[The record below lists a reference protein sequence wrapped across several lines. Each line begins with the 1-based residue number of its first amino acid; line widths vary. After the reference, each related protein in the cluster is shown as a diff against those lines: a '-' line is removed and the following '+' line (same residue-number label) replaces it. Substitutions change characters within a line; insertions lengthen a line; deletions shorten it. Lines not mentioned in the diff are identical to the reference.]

1 MKKLLILILAV
12 LLLSGCGNQ
21 EPMPTAVPTTEA
33 TGETVTVSPTEP
45 TTAPTTAP
53 TTTPTTAP
61 TVESTETTVPVL
73 SPELW
78 RPSSEQLS
86 YKEYFSQEQ
95 WFDWQ
100 ETVSWI
106 VAGENGAHRFTLNTG
121 LMLTV
126 TGDAFSE
133 SYLVPFSQA
142 TLEKYGNPLFL
153 GTDGR
158 IACFVNE
165 TQIVSID
172 LETGEDTVLVT
183 AEKLQDVYFM
193 GGSVLYYI
201 RYEYGNPVICRF
213 YIPEHRENVIR
224 HLEESWHRIQL
235 KRPNSNLGKI
245 EWESYNPEMVALTQ
259 AELANPDSKY
269 KSMDFSG
276 VSYLW
281 EEEDVFADPYLPSL
295 LVLFEAIQADT
306 GVPAMRKGSLDCR
319 TGEYVEVT
327 GKLNNGCCYGSIF
340 PHDHY
345 VEEYTE
351 LPVPKPINS
360 EPQSYSVEELPQD
373 WVALVYAGGSRLI
386 SEKGYFITDENTVVF
401 LPDDGGGP
409 EIVYTAQFGR
419 LRDPHF
425 QKLNGM
431 GDTEWL
437 CLLDGNRIVA
447 VDTENRV
454 YKVLIRNNYLIG
466 CMDWFDGRIF
476 FEIKHGMYYQG
487 YIYNPETGSLEPKR
501 IL

>member
-21 EPMPTAVPTTEA
+21 ETVPTAVPTIEA
-33 TGETVTVSPTEP
+33 TGETVTVPQTEP

-100 ETVSWI
+100 ETGSWI

-142 TLEKYGNPLFL
+142 TLGKYGNPQFL

-158 IACFVNE
+158 IACFANE

-201 RYEYGNPVICRF
+201 RYEYGDPVICRF
-213 YIPEHRENVIR
+213 YVPESREDVVR
-224 HLEESWHRIQL
+224 HLEDPWYHIQL

-245 EWESYNPEMVALTQ
+245 EWESYNPEMVALAK
-259 AELANPDSKY
+259 AELENPGSKY
-269 KSMDFSG
+269 KAIDFSG
-276 VSYLW
+276 VPSLW
-281 EEEDVFADPYLPSL
+281 EEEDVFASPYLPSL

-306 GVPAMRKGSLDCR
+306 GVPAMHKGSLDCR
-319 TGEYVEVT
+319 TGEYEELT
-327 GKLNNGCCYGSIF
+327 GKLNDGCCYGSIF

-351 LPVPKPINS
+351 LPVPQPINS

-373 WVALVYAGGSRLI
+373 WDALVYAGDSRLI
-386 SEKGYFITDENTVVF
+386 SEKGYFITDKNTVVS
-401 LPDDGGGP
+401 LSGDGNHP
-409 EIVYTAQFGR
+409 EVVYTAQFGH
-419 LRDPHF
+419 LQEPHF
-425 QKLNGM
+425 QKINGL
-431 GDTEWL
+431 GDKEWL
-437 CLLDGNRIVA
+437 CVQDGNRIVA

-454 YKVLIRNNYLIG
+454 YKVLIRNNYLID
-466 CMDWFDGRIF
+466 CMDWGDGRIF
-476 FEIKHGMYYQG
+476 FGIKHGMYYQG